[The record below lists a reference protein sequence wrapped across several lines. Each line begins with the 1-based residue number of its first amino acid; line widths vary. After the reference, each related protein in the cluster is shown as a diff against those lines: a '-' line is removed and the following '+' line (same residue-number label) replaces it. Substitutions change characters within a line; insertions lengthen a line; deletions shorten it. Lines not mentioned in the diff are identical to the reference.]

1 MFLSWVGPRSVIARS
16 SRPFHLPVGVLG
28 ETDRARLSDPLEPR
42 GDIDAVAHQVAVGL
56 LDHVA
61 EMDADAAFGRRAIDM
76 VLRFVIASGQLC
88 RSSAESAAAFDAP
101 VITSIRRRAMSKRG
115 GFQARAI
122 ARFASPASGCTKS
135 SARASSST
143 RVRKASVFQFGLV
156 ASGFLCAIALSS
168 AAAQARDWP
177 FSGHDIHNT
186 RNAAAATPSNNI
198 HHLIPATAATRSP
211 SSFAAGKRGTHHQG
225 TVLGPLWPSLRRLAA
240 DAKSTRRRPVPAAS
254 SNRPVANEALRRA
267 PAGFCAIVHGA

>member
-1 MFLSWVGPRSVIARS
+1 
-16 SRPFHLPVGVLG
+16 
-28 ETDRARLSDPLEPR
+28 
-42 GDIDAVAHQVAVGL
+42 
-56 LDHVA
+56 
-61 EMDADAAFGRRAIDM
+61 M
-76 VLRFVIASGQLC
+76 VVRCCSARFVIASSHQVGQLC

-115 GFQARAI
+115 GFQWQI
-122 ARFASPASGCTKS
+122 PAKPDKTGALPTL
-135 SARASSST
+135 A
-143 RVRKASVFQFGLV
+143 VV

-198 HHLIPATAATRSP
+198 HYLIPATAATRSP